1 MGPLYRCRLK
11 LILFHSIYIFK
22 SIIDLGMRISYVQFE
37 QEQGNKEIEE
47 EEDPCIGSHQ
57 QTLQV

>member
-1 MGPLYRCRLK
+1 MGPLYQCRLK
-11 LILFHSIYIFK
+11 FLLFHSIYIFK

>member
-1 MGPLYRCRLK
+1 MGPLYQCRLK
-11 LILFHSIYIFK
+11 FSLFQSIYIFK

>member
-1 MGPLYRCRLK
+1 MGPLYQCRLK
-11 LILFHSIYIFK
+11 FLLFQSIYIFK

>member
-1 MGPLYRCRLK
+1 MGSLYQCRFL
-11 LILFHSIYIFK
+11 LFHSIYIFN
-22 SIIDLGMRISYVQFE
+22 SLIDLGMRISYVQFE
-37 QEQGNKEIEE
+37 QEQGNKEIED